1 MAVELPCSGFK
12 TLLSLLTFSAAFA
25 YLVEAPAWKRWTLFL
40 TTAPLSLFINGLR
53 IALIGVVGELVSTR
67 AAQIFHDYSG
77 FIVLILA
84 FTFLFN
90 FARILKCERFLG
102 VPLDR

>member
-1 MAVELPCSGFK
+1 M
-12 TLLSLLTFSAAFA
+12 
-25 YLVEAPAWKRWTLFL
+25 
-40 TTAPLSLFINGLR
+40 
-53 IALIGVVGELVSTR
+53 
-67 AAQIFHDYSG
+67 FHDYSG

-102 VPLDR
+102 IPLNDEMEKRDAEAAKAARDRRGNVRAASQAQHDCGVSRNAAEGMADPAGLAAQQRPTPPHPAENTGP